1 MKEYK
6 EKSSFQHLDIIGDVY
21 LGLLS
26 GLAIFVVSFSV
37 SNPNNVVKE
46 PNWVEA
52 FVLFNSILIVF
63 MVKLRSRQYLQWDK
77 TIWIDNDN
85 QTVEVEFYKGA
96 FLRYNYRKIPFRDLD
111 IKLPRLRVGP
121 KPSNRMI
128 YEIRIFD
135 KGEIVT
141 SCNFDD
147 KWTNGGFD
155 ELLAEFTSIKEAYC
169 DKEQNSSSVKS

>member
-6 EKSSFQHLDIIGDVY
+6 EKSSFRHLDIIGDVY

-26 GLAIFVVSFSV
+26 GLAILLVVGFSV
-37 SNPNNVVKE
+37 SNPNNVVKV

-63 MVKLRSRQYLQWDK
+63 MVKFRTRHCFQSDK
-77 TIWIDNDN
+77 TIWIDKDE
-85 QTVEVEFYKGA
+85 QIVEVEFYKGS
-96 FLRYNYRKIPFRDLD
+96 FLQYNYRKIPFSDLE
-111 IKLPRLRVGP
+111 IKFGRVRVGS

-128 YEIRIFD
+128 VGITIMD

-141 SCNFDD
+141 YCSFDE

-155 ELLAEFTSIKEAYC
+155 ELVAEFSSIKEEYC
-169 DKEQNSSSVKS
+169 EKKTDLLSD